1 MLPSCNEKP
10 GDIHVGAPMSSAIVK
25 IANLQDCT
33 KAQHNRNQ
41 QRLPQLYIPTP
52 ATTPTLPP
60 PPTQP
65 ASQPPIQPTPTNP
78 LDSISSAPSSSST
91 TPPQSYPAPQRPKR
105 PRGRPPKHLSSS
117 QPHLTH
123 SQPALSNPI
132 PATLHSN
139 SQPALST
146 SYQQP
151 HLVISTHPPINHP
164 ATPSSLPTT
173 SRSLSTTSSP
183 HLPLFQ
189 PSIFQLPAIHIQP
202 PCCTLTTTTP
212 TAILPA
218 TTIKEAISII
228 NARFTT
234 ETQA

>member
-1 MLPSCNEKP
+1 
-10 GDIHVGAPMSSAIVK
+10 
-25 IANLQDCT
+25 
-33 KAQHNRNQ
+33 
-41 QRLPQLYIPTP
+41 
-52 ATTPTLPP
+52 
-60 PPTQP
+60 
-65 ASQPPIQPTPTNP
+65 
-78 LDSISSAPSSSST
+78 
-91 TPPQSYPAPQRPKR
+91 
-105 PRGRPPKHLSSS
+105 SSS

-183 HLPLFQ
+183 HLPLSSHLSSNSQTSISSPHVAPSPPPPPQ
-189 PSIFQLPAIHIQP
+189 PSSQPLPLRRQYPSLMQDSPRRLRHKP
-202 PCCTLTTTTP
+202 S
-212 TAILPA
+212 
-218 TTIKEAISII
+218 K
-228 NARFTT
+228 
-234 ETQA
+234 

>member
-105 PRGRPPKHLSSS
+105 PRGRPPK
-117 QPHLTH
+117 
-123 SQPALSNPI
+123 
-132 PATLHSN
+132 
-139 SQPALST
+139 
-146 SYQQP
+146 
-151 HLVISTHPPINHP
+151 
-164 ATPSSLPTT
+164 
-173 SRSLSTTSSP
+173 
-183 HLPLFQ
+183 
-189 PSIFQLPAIHIQP
+189 
-202 PCCTLTTTTP
+202 
-212 TAILPA
+212 
-218 TTIKEAISII
+218 
-228 NARFTT
+228 
-234 ETQA
+234 